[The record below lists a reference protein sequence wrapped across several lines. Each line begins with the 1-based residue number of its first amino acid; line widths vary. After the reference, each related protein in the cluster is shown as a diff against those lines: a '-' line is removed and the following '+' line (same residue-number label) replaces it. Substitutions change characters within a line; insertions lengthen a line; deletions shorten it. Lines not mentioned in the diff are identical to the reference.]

1 MLVITLSITYYDTV
15 IYILT
20 ILDYFLKACFSQ
32 KPEREGLLNSRT
44 PIGLTLK
51 NFEFG
56 NK

>member
-44 PIGLTLK
+44 PI
-51 NFEFG
+51 
-56 NK
+56 